1 MNVILVCSHPADS
14 VRAPLAARP
23 ASLAQGLRDLL
34 RAGGHAV
41 ELVVLP
47 QRLDGDGDDDAAV
60 RTITARHQANPADV
74 LHALDGAA
82 AAACL
87 RARSVLG
94 VATVFSAQP
103 CFAAA
108 LDDPDRARWLACLRA
123 ADAVT
128 VATAPE
134 VRALREL
141 GVRGDSVHVVA
152 VAAAG
157 EIPVAPRLTSPSG
170 ERLFSVLSGP
180 HAWGG
185 TVDVVAALAR
195 VRDTRL
201 VVAGR
206 CFVPRAA
213 DRLQAAAEAFGV
225 ADRVEVVGWLSD
237 TETDEL
243 VDRSAVVIAP
253 RRSLTSGAASLRA
266 MGRGRPVVAYDVPTQ
281 AEIVVDGET
290 GILVPI
296 GSRPALAHAMATLVD
311 DPFRQ
316 EAMGQAGQDRA
327 VARFGPEPTS
337 RLLEGA
343 YRGVAVRREHSLA
356 S

>member
-1 MNVILVCSHPADS
+1 MNVVLIGSHPADS
-14 VRAPLAARP
+14 VRVPLAARP

-34 RAGGHAV
+34 RAGGHTV

-47 QRLDGDGDDDAAV
+47 QLTDDGDDAAV
-60 RTITARHQANPADV
+60 RTIVARHRANPADV
-74 LHALDGAA
+74 VHALDGAA
-82 AAACL
+82 AIAAL

-94 VATVFSAQP
+94 VTTVFSAQP
-103 CFAAA
+103 CFASA
-108 LDDPDRARWLACLRA
+108 LDDHDRARWIACLRA
-123 ADAVT
+123 ADGVT
-128 VATAPE
+128 VATGPE

-141 GVRGDSVHVVA
+141 GVRSEGVHVVA
-152 VAAAG
+152 VTAAG
-157 EIPVAPRLTSPSG
+157 EVPLQPKLAKPSG
-170 ERLFSVLSGP
+170 ERLVSVLSGP

-185 TVDVVAALAR
+185 TVDVVAALRR

-206 CFVPRAA
+206 CFVPRATE
-213 DRLQAAAEAFGV
+213 RLQAAAEAFGV
-225 ADRVEVVGWLSD
+225 ADRVEVVGWLD
-237 TETDEL
+237 DARTDEL

-266 MGRGRPVVAYDVPTQ
+266 MGRGRPVIAYDGATQ

-290 GILVPI
+290 GLLVPT

-343 YRGVAVRREHSLA
+343 YRDSAARGEHSLA

>member
-1 MNVILVCSHPADS
+1 MNVLLICSHPADS
-14 VRAPLAARP
+14 VRVPLAARP

-34 RAGGHAV
+34 RAGGHGV
-41 ELVVLP
+41 ELLILP
-47 QRLDGDGDDDAAV
+47 QRTEPGDDEAV
-60 RTITARHQANPADV
+60 LAITARHRAHPADV
-74 LHALDGAA
+74 LHALDGSAA
-82 AAACL
+82 AAAL
-87 RARSVLG
+87 RARG
-94 VATVFSAQP
+94 VVGVPTVFSAQP
-103 CFAAA
+103 GFVAA
-108 LDDPDRARWLACLRA
+108 LDDHDRARWLACLRA
-123 ADAVT
+123 ADALT

-134 VRALREL
+134 MRALREL
-141 GVRGDSVHVVA
+141 GVGHDCVHVVA

-157 EIPVAPRLTSPSG
+157 EVPAQPRLASPSG
-170 ERLFSVLSGP
+170 ERLVSVLSGP

-185 TVDVVAALAR
+185 TVDVVAALRR
-195 VRDTRL
+195 VPDTRL

-225 ADRVEVVGWLSD
+225 ADRVQVVGWLSHD
-237 TETDEL
+237 QTDEL
-243 VDRSAVVIAP
+243 VDRSAVVVAP

-266 MGRGRPVVAYDVPTQ
+266 MGRGRPVIAYDGATQ

-290 GILVPI
+290 GLLVPT
-296 GSRPALAHAMATLVD
+296 GSRAALAHALATLVD

-337 RLLEGA
+337 RLLEAA
-343 YRGVAVRREHSLA
+343 YRDAAAQRDQSVAS
-356 S
+356 